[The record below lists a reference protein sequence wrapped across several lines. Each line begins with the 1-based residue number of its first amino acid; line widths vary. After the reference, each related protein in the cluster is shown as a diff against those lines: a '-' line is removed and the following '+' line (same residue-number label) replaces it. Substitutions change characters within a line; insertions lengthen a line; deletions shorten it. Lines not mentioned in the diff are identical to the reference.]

1 MTDKN
6 AASATKVVTGE
17 VRLSYVHLWEPYA
30 QNADQEPKYSVAL
43 LIPKEDKATLSKI
56 RKAQAAALEAGLA
69 SKFNGKKPPNLK
81 NTLRDGDEEMDLEKN
96 PEYAGH
102 YFMNVNS
109 KTKPGIVDRSVKP
122 IEDSSEVY
130 SGCYARVSIN
140 AFAYNTSGN
149 KGISFGLN
157 HVQKLRDGEFLGGRS
172 KAEDDFDEVE
182 PDDGDLFGDGDDSGL
197 I

>member
-1 MTDKN
+1 MAENT
-6 AASATKVVTGE
+6 SATKVVTGE
-17 VRLSYVHLWEPYA
+17 VRLSYVHLWEPYSSKP
-30 QNADQEPKYSVAL
+30 DQEAKYSVAL

-56 RKAQAAALEAGLA
+56 RKAQAAALEQGL
-69 SKFNGKKPPNLK
+69 SKFGGKKPPNLK

-109 KTKPGIVDRSVKP
+109 KTKPGIVDRAVKP

-157 HVQKLRDGEFLGGRS
+157 HVQKLRDGDFLGGRS

-182 PDDGDLFGDGDDSGL
+182 PDDGDLFGDDGDESL